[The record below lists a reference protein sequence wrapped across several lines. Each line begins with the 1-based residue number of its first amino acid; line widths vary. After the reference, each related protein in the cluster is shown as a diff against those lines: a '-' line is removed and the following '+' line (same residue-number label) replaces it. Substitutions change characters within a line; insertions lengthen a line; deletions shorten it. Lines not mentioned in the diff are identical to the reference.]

1 MNNLFPPLSKLLPTF
16 ASALLVILS
25 GCGLTADAPATAPV
39 TGPVEAFMIS
49 AEPGQ
54 SAQLDDPVF
63 GTDVRVSLEGTF
75 TSAKGEN
82 CRRATVLADGKKA
95 EVVVTCSD
103 AAGQWTLAPR
113 VWGEGGI

>member
-1 MNNLFPPLSKLLPTF
+1 MNNLFPSLSKLLPPL
-16 ASALLVILS
+16 APALLIILS
-25 GCGLTADAPATAPV
+25 GCGLTADAPALSPSP
-39 TGPVEAFMIS
+39 GPVEAFMIS

-63 GTDVRVSLEGTF
+63 GTNVRVSLEGTF

-95 EVVVTCSD
+95 EVAVTCRD